1 MRISGLL
8 HASFLCLSL
17 GATMAV
23 AQPAQQQGDPMG
35 MNQLHNDL
43 RLSGSQE
50 DAWRNFQQAYA
61 MDPQEMQRQQSMA
74 ANMARMTAPQR
85 VDMALDMQKAELAA
99 QERRGQAL
107 KAFYSTLSPQQRQT
121 FDRETLPPQGQE

>member
-1 MRISGLL
+1 MAMFRLL
-8 HASFLCLSL
+8 SASVLCLSL
-17 GATMAV
+17 TSAV
-23 AQPAQQQGDPMG
+23 ALAQPQQQQNDPMG
-35 MNQLHNDL
+35 MNRLHSDL
-43 RLSGSQE
+43 RLSPSQE

-99 QERRGQAL
+99 QQRRGEAL
-107 KAFYSTLSPQQRQT
+107 KAFYGTLSPQQRQL

>member
-1 MRISGLL
+1 MRMSRFLS
-8 HASFLCLSL
+8 ASVFCLSL
-17 GATMAV
+17 TSGVAL
-23 AQPAQQQGDPMG
+23 AQPQQQQNDPMG
-35 MNQLHNDL
+35 MNRLHSDL
-43 RLSGSQE
+43 RLSPSQE

-85 VDMALDMQKAELAA
+85 VDMALDMQKSELEA
-99 QERRGQAL
+99 QQRRGEAL
-107 KAFYSTLSPQQRQT
+107 KAFYGTLSPQQRQV